1 MAFSIIC
8 LVFLRQGLS
17 LNGYRIPRFCLSLSP
32 RSEVTGS
39 CHAQVCTWALGS
51 NSDLCVCT
59 AYTFPAEPSSQSPHY
74 LVLTYSCD
82 PRDHIERSSV
92 CFYFSMH
99 KGGLCWHTDTWDIP
113 HLVLKRP
120 LLTDQAKAK
129 RGPSGSGLFLLT
141 QNKQI

>member
-1 MAFSIIC
+1 MATESPGSAYPC
-8 LVFLRQGLS
+8 PLDLKSQGAVM
-17 LNGYRIPRFCLSLSP
+17 PRFVP
-32 RSEVTGS
+32 GR
-39 CHAQVCTWALGS
+39 WDP
-51 NSDLCVCT
+51 NSDLCVCA